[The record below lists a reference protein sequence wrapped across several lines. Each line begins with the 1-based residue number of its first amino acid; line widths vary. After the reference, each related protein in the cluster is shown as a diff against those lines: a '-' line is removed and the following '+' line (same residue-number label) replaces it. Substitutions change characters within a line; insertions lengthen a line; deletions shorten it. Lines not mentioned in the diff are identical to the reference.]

1 MGKGNYDMN
10 KIAVLGAGSWGTAQ
24 SILLGLNSNRV
35 YLWGRPEDGL
45 EEMKISRENHRY
57 LPGVILPDNVVVSE
71 NMQESLHKADM
82 VVLAV
87 PAQTIRMVAESM
99 LPFLPSHTILVNTAK
114 GLEISS
120 GMRMSQVLEDVFGE
134 GIKERY
140 AVLSGPSFAEEVA
153 RKVPTAV
160 TVAAYRK
167 LVAGEVQDAFM
178 TNYFRVYTNPDVA
191 GVEIAG
197 ALKNVIAL
205 ATGITEGLG
214 YGANSRAAL
223 ITRGLTE
230 ITRMG
235 VSMGA
240 YPQTFSG
247 LSGIGDLVLTC
258 GSNLSRNLR
267 AGIMLGQGQNLKHTL
282 NEIGMVV
289 EGVHTAKITRQLSV
303 KMQVDMP
310 ITSSCFRILY
320 EGVLPR
326 EEVEQLMQRR
336 KKHEIEETAA
346 QIEDW

>member
-1 MGKGNYDMN
+1 MK

-24 SILLGLNSNRV
+24 SILLSLNSSQV
-35 YLWGRPEDGL
+35 YLWGRPQDGL
-45 EEMKISRENHRY
+45 EDLKSNRENHRY
-57 LPGVILPDNVVVSE
+57 LPGVILPDNIIVSD
-71 NMQESLHKADM
+71 NMQEALKEADM

-87 PAQTIRMVAESM
+87 PAQTIREVAGSM
-99 LPFLPSHTILVNTAK
+99 QPFLLSQTILVNTAK
-114 GLEISS
+114 GVEISS
-120 GMRMSQVLEDVFGE
+120 GMRISQVLEDVLGE
-134 GIKERY
+134 QIKERY

-153 RKVPTAV
+153 HKVPTAV

-167 LVAGEVQDAFM
+167 ITAGKVQDAFM

-191 GVEIAG
+191 GVEIGG
-197 ALKNVIAL
+197 ALKNIIAL
-205 ATGITEGLG
+205 ATGIVQGLG
-214 YGANSRAAL
+214 YGENSKAAL

-235 VSMGA
+235 VAMGA
-240 YPQTFSG
+240 YEQTFSG
-247 LSGIGDLVLTC
+247 LSGMGDMVLTC

-267 AGIMLGQGQNLKHTL
+267 AGIMIGQGQNLEYTL
-282 NEIGMVV
+282 NKIGMVV

-303 KMQVDMP
+303 EMQVEMP

-320 EGVLPR
+320 EGLSPR

-336 KKHEIEETAA
+336 KKHEIEENAA

>member
-1 MGKGNYDMN
+1 MN

-24 SILLGLNSNRV
+24 SILLSQNSAQV

-45 EEMKISRENHRY
+45 EKIKKTRENHRY
-57 LPGVILPDNVVVSE
+57 MSGVLLPDNVIVSD
-71 NMQESLHKADM
+71 NMEESLQETDM

-87 PAQTIRMVAESM
+87 PAQTIRLVAEFM
-99 LPFLPSHTILVNTAK
+99 QPYLPSHTILVNTAK

-120 GMRMSQVLEDVFGE
+120 GMRMSQVLEDVLGE
-134 GIKERY
+134 QIKERY

-160 TVAAYRK
+160 TVAAHRK
-167 LVAGEVQDAFM
+167 LIACEVQDAFM

-191 GVEIAG
+191 GVEIGG

-205 ATGITEGLG
+205 ATGIVEGLG
-214 YGANSRAAL
+214 YGQNSKAAL

-235 VSMGA
+235 VAMGA

-247 LSGIGDLVLTC
+247 LSGMGDLVLTC

-267 AGIMLGQGQNLKHTL
+267 AGIMIGQGQNLKHTL

-289 EGVHTAKITRQLSV
+289 EGVHTAKITRQLSM